1 LLHSMTE
8 VVSETFKL
16 SLMILLQDSLTSQNP
31 LLVLLTYLKEL
42 WLNLQNQ
49 NNHLNFKLK
58 LLENIKLLCA
68 VAVMEPIQ
76 LQEDQARLFWEQML
90 I

>member
-1 LLHSMTE
+1 
-8 VVSETFKL
+8 
-16 SLMILLQDSLTSQNP
+16 MILLQDLLTSQNL

-68 VAVMEPIQ
+68 VDVTEPIQ
-76 LQEDQARLFWEQML
+76 LQEDQVKLFWEQML

>member
-1 LLHSMTE
+1 MVFS
-8 VVSETFKL
+8 STF
-16 SLMILLQDSLTSQNP
+16 
-31 LLVLLTYLKEL
+31 
-42 WLNLQNQ
+42 
-49 NNHLNFKLK
+49 LNFKLK

-90 I
+90 IYESEPTHSAPLLELETI